1 MEDGE
6 HEPEVGRDRRLL
18 REDLLDR
25 LLDPV
30 VARVDLVVERDHL
43 VAELDVLRLHRV
55 DRPAEG
61 AEHDGALLL
70 QARLERVEAL
80 LVLDPAI
87 DYPNRPVT

>member
-1 MEDGE
+1 MEHRE

-18 REDLLDR
+18 RQDLLDR

-30 VARVDLVVERDHL
+30 VARVDLVVERDDL

-55 DRPAEG
+55 DRAAER
-61 AEHDGALLL
+61 AEDDGALLL

-80 LVLDPAI
+80 LVLDPRHAH
-87 DYPNRPVT
+87 PNRPVT